1 MNHTGCYWQIAD
13 DKFYYPHPE
22 ALRRY
27 LTQGV
32 CGGCWAEAFCHS
44 PCQAYWQWWDAR
56 MAVAR
61 KLACLGKNR

>member
-1 MNHTGCYWQIAD
+1 MKYTVHSWQMSD

-22 ALRRY
+22 DVRRY

-32 CGGCWAEAFCHS
+32 CGGCWAEGFCRK
-44 PCQAYWQWWDAR
+44 PCPAYWQWWDAR

-61 KLACLGKNR
+61 KLCGLCKNR